1 MCILR
6 KKIRVLH
13 WAEWHWKRCC
23 ERARKRAAFISNPF
37 KLTKDL
43 PGQKRS
49 GNLACLQEVLDHHLE
64 QTYSNSER
72 EKELGECNILIDPP
86 DPEVQFDM
94 SELQLK
100 EVREVSAKQGLALLQ
115 DQVALRTNY
124 TRTVPNPYCV
134 CGLEKRE
141 HPRSMASGWR
151 GVDPERGKLHPL
163 RPVPYHLPAVR

>member
-49 GNLACLQEVLDHHLE
+49 GNLACLQEVLDHHIE

-100 EVREVSAKQGLALLQ
+100 EVREVVLKARASSAPGPSGTSYKVYKNCPKLL
-115 DQVALRTNY
+115 LRLWKILL
-124 TRTVPNPYCV
+124 VV
-134 CGLEKRE
+134 
-141 HPRSMASGWR
+141 W
-151 GVDPERGKLHPL
+151 
-163 RPVPYHLPAVR
+163 